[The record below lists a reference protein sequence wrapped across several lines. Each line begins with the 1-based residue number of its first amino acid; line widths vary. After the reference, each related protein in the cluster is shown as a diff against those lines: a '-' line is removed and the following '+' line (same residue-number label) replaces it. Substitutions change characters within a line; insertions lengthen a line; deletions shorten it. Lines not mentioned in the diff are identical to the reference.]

1 MKKLTAV
8 LCFLLLYSFG
18 SAQINLQTGSA
29 TYSLPMFNWQDHKS
43 RLNALIALSYN
54 SGNGLKTGDVASNVG
69 QGWGLIA
76 GGLISRIQ
84 VGEPDDQR
92 PREGSYDDESKY
104 PAGYLYNTKDVHEGA
119 PLALGKYPLFG
130 HRNQIYKQHNTV
142 AADRELDYFSFQFN
156 GRSGIFV
163 LNKKNNTGILLGNDK
178 IKISFSRNENVM
190 GVRTTIDAFTIIDE
204 NGLIYR
210 FRSYLSKSR
219 VLKQQFTDESY
230 THPRTQPNLK
240 AGKVYHES
248 FFENSSIV
256 NPEVVT
262 AWHLQEIEDGLT
274 HRKINFSYYTRTI
287 DADAGVDITFNGSKD
302 YITLSKKKNKAVV
315 YDIDSVSFPDG
326 HSVKFLYGKPRA
338 DLNGGEALTGVKIR
352 LQTRVVTKFSLNTS
366 YFILNRYGDAV
377 SDYQKSVARLCL
389 RSVTQYSADSKGYN
403 EPYIFDY
410 YLGSSN
416 ADDFVPPPYYHL
428 KDIWG
433 YFNGNAGADANGAS
447 ITDYA
452 KNIAGLSFSQLKGL
466 CFFRNNNGSNIVL
479 NPKTGYA
486 KNGLLKQV
494 VNPTG
499 GSIQYEYEQNYGT
512 LSSQYREVGGV
523 HLARTKLVDGGYQND
538 CNNPLITHYNYV
550 LEGSSQQSLW
560 GLEAPKNNV
569 SITNYYA
576 PESKYWKFKMPFG
589 TCNYRFQYPGIAS
602 VDMAFHY
609 NLGQVLL
616 INVLSPALELF
627 SAVSTVRNI
636 INVFNTFG
644 RAAVLAVA
652 LDIAAGIYELIKTCF
667 TNQSKTETTDIYYNA
682 DLNSVNPLP
691 IQFKR
696 VEIVEGNG
704 ANGKTVQEFTSD
716 ADYAIWH
723 ASNTLL
729 SMKQRFASWAYGL
742 EKKTTVYNAS
752 GNKVKEIENLYDY
765 NSAKISFNFP
775 KSGVPYAFPSCKA
788 VVKKSYSQRFPYW
801 NDANGYNAPGSYLT
815 QSNTD
820 MDVEIYDIF
829 AGIVFLHTSYERVYS
844 TSSPSAYLQTETNYS
859 YNYYNNEVNH
869 VTVKKSNGD
878 VQQTYTT
885 YSVDYN
891 SGVLSTLNQNNMISE
906 PVSVR
911 TTVTKNNSSY
921 LLHEKVTEYSQ
932 LLNGDIKP
940 YRVLEQR
947 FSEPVMTSYAWN
959 YAGPGN
965 NANNPYYKI
974 TQSFTYDAHGNLTG
988 VRDEGNHAVSNIYD
1002 YNDRQL
1008 VASVINADPIT
1019 DKPAYTSFE
1028 TTSFG
1033 GWLLTGIEEY
1043 TNTGITGN
1051 RSFQMAAGKSLT
1063 APVNIAKSYILS
1075 FWANSSGFSVSSG
1088 SLQKTV
1094 PSGFNN
1100 GFSYYEYAISEG
1112 ISSVTVTGTGAI
1124 DELRIYPA
1132 NARMRTVTYD
1142 PIIGKTS
1149 EADENNRITYYEY
1162 DDLARLRFIKDDKNN
1177 VVKMYEYNTV
1187 KKTAGC
1193 ITTYT
1198 NLMVREVYK
1207 KNNCTSGYEGM
1218 DYVYTIPANKY
1229 QSTVSQEEV
1238 DLLVQQELLQL
1249 AQQEANTNGSC
1260 QQVFFNTAESEIF
1273 IPENCPEGMTAAG
1286 VTYSVPANRYKSFIN
1301 QADAQR
1307 MALEEIKANGQEYAN
1322 RNKNCVT
1329 NTNPVWEA
1337 EENASVQCEL
1347 VNGYYTGHQLVYCR
1361 DVNPNSSTYN
1371 TYQWQKM
1378 DIDTTA
1384 CPQNALVT
1392 YTNHLSYGVDFNV
1405 TVVNTANNATYYYT
1419 LYGGISNYNLGQL
1432 PQGVYNISITPVY
1445 QTFQFFFYN
1454 VNGLFEY
1461 DIDTVNFSNVSVGYG
1476 TGLYFDISQ

>member
-1 MKKLTAV
+1 MKKQTAI
-8 LCFLLLYSFG
+8 LCFLLLYLSG
-18 SAQINLQTGSA
+18 SAQVNLQTGSA

-43 RLNALIALSYN
+43 RLNTLVALSYN

-69 QGWGLIA
+69 QGWSLIA
-76 GGLISRIQ
+76 GGAIFRIQ
-84 VGEPDDQR
+84 VGEPDDQK
-92 PREGSYDDESKY
+92 PREGDYDDESKY
-104 PAGYLYNTKDVHEGA
+104 PAGYLYNTKDADEGA
-119 PLALGKYPLFG
+119 PQALSKYPLFG

-156 GRSGIFV
+156 GRSGVFV
-163 LNKKNNTGILLGNDK
+163 LNKTNNTGILLGNDK
-178 IKISFSRNENVM
+178 VKINFSRNENVT
-190 GVRTTIDAFTIIDE
+190 GVRTTIESFTIIDE

-210 FRSYLSKSR
+210 FRSYLSKSK
-219 VLKQQFTDESY
+219 VLKQQYTDESFTY
-230 THPRTQPNLK
+230 SRTQPDLK

-248 FFENSSIV
+248 FFENGSIV

-262 AWHLQEIEDGLT
+262 SWHLQEIEDGLT
-274 HRKINFSYYTRTI
+274 HRKITFTYTQRTI
-287 DADAGVDITFNGSKD
+287 DADAGVDITFNGTKD
-302 YITLSKKKNKAVV
+302 YITLSKKKNKALVQ
-315 YDIDSVSFPDG
+315 DITSVTLPDG
-326 HSVKFLYGKPRA
+326 HVVNFEYAKDRA
-338 DLNGGEALTGVKIR
+338 DLNGAKVLTAVQVL
-352 LQTRVVTKFSLNTS
+352 LQGRTVTRFHLNTS
-366 YFILNRYGDAV
+366 YFILNRYGNAETDF
-377 SDYQKSVARLCL
+377 QKSVARLCL
-389 RSVTQYSADSKGYN
+389 RSVTQYSADAKGYN

-433 YFNGNAGADANGAS
+433 YFNGNAGADANGVS

-452 KNIAGLSFSQLKGL
+452 KNIASLSFSQLKGL
-466 CFFRNNNGSNIVL
+466 CFLRNTTGANITL

-550 LEGSSQQSLW
+550 LAGSSEQSLW
-560 GLEAPKNNV
+560 GLEAPRNHISV
-569 SITNYYA
+569 TNYYA
-576 PESKYWKFKMPFG
+576 PESKYWKFKIPFG
-589 TCNYRFQYPGIAS
+589 SCNYRFQYPGIAS
-602 VDMAFHY
+602 VDMAFNY
-609 NLGQVLL
+609 NFWQGAL
-616 INVLSPALELF
+616 INVLSPALEIF
-627 SAVSTVRNI
+627 SAVSTVKNI
-636 INVFNTFG
+636 INIINTFS
-644 RAAVLAVA
+644 RAAVLSVA

-667 TNQSKTETTDIYYNA
+667 SNQSRTEATDIYYNA

-704 ANGKTVQEFTSD
+704 ANGKIVQEFTSD

-723 ASNTLL
+723 ASNILL

-742 EKKTTVYNAS
+742 EKKTTVYNAN
-752 GNKVKEIENLYDY
+752 GNKVKETENLYDY
-765 NSAKISFNFP
+765 SSAQLSFTFP
-775 KSGVPYAFPSCKA
+775 KIGSPYAFPSCKA
-788 VVKKSYSQRFPYW
+788 VVKKSYSQRFTYW
-801 NDANGYNAPGSYLT
+801 NDANVYNAAGSYLS

-829 AGIVFLHTSYERVYS
+829 AGKVLLNTSYERVYS
-844 TSSPSAYLQTETNYS
+844 TSSPSAYLQTETNFS
-859 YNYYNNEVNH
+859 YNYNNNEVNQ

-878 VQQTYTT
+878 IQQINTT

-891 SGVLSTLNQNNMISE
+891 TGVLSILNQNNIINA

-911 TTVTKNNSSY
+911 TILVKNNYSY
-921 LLHEKVTEYSQ
+921 LLHEKVTEYTQ

-940 YRVLEQR
+940 GQILEQR
-947 FSEPVMTSYAWN
+947 FAEPVAIGASWSYQ
-959 YAGPGN
+959 GPN
-965 NANNPYYKI
+965 NSANDPYYKI
-974 TQSFTYDAHGNLTG
+974 TQLFTYDASGNLTG
-988 VRDEGNHAVSNIYD
+988 VRDEGNHVVSNIYD

-1008 VASVINADPIT
+1008 IASVINADPVT

-1028 TTSFG
+1028 TSSFG
-1033 GWLLTGIEEY
+1033 GWILTGALEY
-1043 TNTGITGN
+1043 NNTGITGS
-1051 RSFQMAAGKSLT
+1051 RTFQMTAGKSLT
-1063 APVNIAKSYILS
+1063 APVNSAKSYILS

-1088 SLQKTV
+1088 SLLKTV
-1094 PSGFNN
+1094 PSGLNN
-1100 GFSYYEYAISEG
+1100 GFSYYEYAVSEG
-1112 ISSVTVTGTGAI
+1112 ISSVSVTGTGAI

-1142 PIIGKTS
+1142 PVIGKTS

-1162 DDLARLRFIKDDKNN
+1162 DDLSRLRFIKDDKMN

-1187 KKTAGC
+1187 KKPAGC

-1207 KNNCTSGYEGM
+1207 SNACGTGYEGV
-1218 DYVYTIPANKY
+1218 DYVYTIAANTY
-1229 QSTVSQEEV
+1229 QSTVSQEAV
-1238 DLLVQQELLQL
+1238 DLLVEKELKQF
-1249 AQQEANTNGSC
+1249 AQAAANNNGAC
-1260 QQVFFNTAESEIF
+1260 QQVFYNTIESETF

-1286 VTYSVPANRYKSFIN
+1286 ITYSVPANRYKSYVN

-1337 EENASVQCEL
+1337 EENASVQCEI

-1378 DIDTTA
+1378 DIDTIA

-1405 TVVNTANNATYYYT
+1405 TVVNTTTNDTYYYT

-1432 PQGVYNISITPVY
+1432 PQGVYNVSITPVY

-1454 VNGLFEY
+1454 VNGSFEY
-1461 DIDTVNFSNVSVGYG
+1461 DFDTVNFYNVYVGYG
-1476 TGLYFDISQ
+1476 SGLNFDISQ